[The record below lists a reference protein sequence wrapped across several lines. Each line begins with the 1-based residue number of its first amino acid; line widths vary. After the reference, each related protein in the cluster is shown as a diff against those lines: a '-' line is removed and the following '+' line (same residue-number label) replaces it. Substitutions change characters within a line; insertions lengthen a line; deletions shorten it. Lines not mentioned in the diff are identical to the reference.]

1 MVKTTKKEILRR
13 VKDNPMEY
21 WNMLNEKDKE
31 VIFESIQMALG
42 EEWDDYS
49 ELKMDELIEK
59 TDTYCMI
66 ADVILKIKN
75 KKVN

>member
-66 ADVILKIKN
+66 ADVILKIKRWCT
-75 KKVN
+75 K